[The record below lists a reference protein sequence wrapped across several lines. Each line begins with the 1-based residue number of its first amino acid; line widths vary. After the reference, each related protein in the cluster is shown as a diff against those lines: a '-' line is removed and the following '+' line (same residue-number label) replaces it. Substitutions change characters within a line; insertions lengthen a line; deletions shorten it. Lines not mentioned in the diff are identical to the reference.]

1 MSLFIMFNSKT
12 TYGAQPCARNCVAK
26 ETHAP
31 YRERL
36 AIVSRSS
43 ERRRKQGL
51 FIILPTIGVAIKVL
65 IKSHENRG
73 EGVPNSQQEALG
85 SLQPSTE
92 GKPTL
97 GWVGGSPSQLT
108 AQTSLKLNEST
119 SRQ

>member
-1 MSLFIMFNSKT
+1 MPLFIIFNSKS

-26 ETHAP
+26 ETHGP
-31 YRERL
+31 CRERL
-36 AIVSRSS
+36 AIVARSS

-51 FIILPTIGVAIKVL
+51 FTILHTIGVAIKVL
-65 IKSHENRG
+65 INSHENRG
-73 EGVPNSQQEALG
+73 EGVPNSNREALR

-108 AQTSLKLNEST
+108 ALMSLKLNEST
-119 SRQ
+119 NRQ